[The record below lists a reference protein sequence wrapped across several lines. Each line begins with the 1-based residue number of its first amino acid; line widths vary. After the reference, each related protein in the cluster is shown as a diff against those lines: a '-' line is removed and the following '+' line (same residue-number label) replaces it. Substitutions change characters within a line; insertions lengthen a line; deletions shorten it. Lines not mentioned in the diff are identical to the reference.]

1 MITIQPSF
9 ITSPSTLFHRR
20 SIKSQRRN
28 KPMFSRC
35 CLVEKHA
42 QKLEEAQRSFM
53 VATRK
58 ERMLTCPVETL
69 VMIDAVQRLGI
80 DYHFQENIDAVLS
93 DEFSIAAKMA
103 AGGSS
108 HGLFEVSL
116 NFRLMRQ
123 QGYRIPS
130 DVFGK
135 FKNGEGKFNPN
146 LGQGVEAMMELYEA
160 SQWIT
165 PGESTLREAR
175 DFSSHWLRSWIA
187 KELATTTETVANTL
201 KHPCRRSIPRLAIK
215 DYLSSFAARTP
226 SNETLKDLA
235 KLDFNMNQATRQQE
249 LLQISKWW
257 NEIGLAVNH
266 GRDHL
271 QVEAYLW
278 PMSTLAGPGFSEYR
292 IDLAKITSFVYLI
305 DDIFDIHGSSL
316 DELTLFT
323 HVVTRWDIKM
333 AEELPD
339 YMRKCFMALYH
350 MINQIGYDVH
360 KKHGYNSI
368 HSLQRGWAKLVEAF
382 LVEAKWMRNGT
393 CPTSENY
400 LKNGIASSGVQLVLL
415 HFFFLLGQ
423 GITKQNVSLVDGDDP
438 PLISSVAKIL
448 RLSDDLS
455 STYDEHVGYDASYVD
470 CYMKE
475 NPGLSVR
482 EASEHVMDMI
492 EETWEQLNHES
503 LATKFPVVFA
513 RAVVDSAR
521 MVPFVYGNDGSFDDD
536 NEKATSSFPSLQ
548 DRIKSLLFESIPI

>member
-1 MITIQPSF
+1 M
-9 ITSPSTLFHRR
+9 L
-20 SIKSQRRN
+20 
-28 KPMFSRC
+28 SRC

-42 QKLEEAQRSFM
+42 QKLKEAQRSFM

-80 DYHFQENIDAVLS
+80 DYHFQENIDGVLS

-146 LGQGVEAMMELYEA
+146 LSQDVKVMMEVFEA

-165 PGESTLREAR
+165 PGENILREAR
-175 DFSSHWLRSWIA
+175 EFSSHWLRSWIA
-187 KELATTTETVANTL
+187 TRSPSPNLSVGNGFLLEELATTTETVANTL

-215 DYLSSFAARTP
+215 DYLSSFAARTS
-226 SNETLKDLA
+226 SNDKYLKHHYVETLKDFA
-235 KLDFNMNQATRQQE
+235 KLDFNMNQATHQE
-249 LLQISKWW
+249 ELFKISKWW

-266 GRDHL
+266 GRDRL

-292 IDLAKITSFVYLI
+292 IDLAKIASFVYLI
-305 DDIFDIHGSSL
+305 DDIFDIYGSSL
-316 DELTLFT
+316 EELTLFT
-323 HVVTRWDIKM
+323 QAVTRWDIRI
-333 AEELPD
+333 AEKLPD

-350 MINQIGYDVH
+350 VINQIGYDVH

-393 CPTSENY
+393 CPASEDY
-400 LKNGIASSGVQLVLL
+400 LKNGIVSSGVQLVLL

-423 GITKQNVSLVDGDDP
+423 GITKQNVSLVDGDNP
-438 PLISSVAKIL
+438 PLISPVAKIL

-470 CYMKE
+470 CYLKE

-482 EASEHVMDMI
+482 EAREHVMDMI

-503 LATKFPVVFA
+503 LATTFPVVFA

-521 MVPFVYGNDGSFDDD
+521 MVPFVYGNDGSFHDD
-536 NEKATSSFPSLQ
+536 NEHNSSSSVPCLQ

>member
-187 KELATTTETVANTL
+187 TRSPSRNLSVG
-201 KHPCRRSIPRLAIK
+201 SIPRLAIK

-226 SNETLKDLA
+226 SNDKLKHQYVLETLKDLA

-249 LLQISKWW
+249 LLQISK
-257 NEIGLAVNH
+257 
-266 GRDHL
+266 
-271 QVEAYLW
+271 
-278 PMSTLAGPGFSEYR
+278 
-292 IDLAKITSFVYLI
+292 
-305 DDIFDIHGSSL
+305 
-316 DELTLFT
+316 
-323 HVVTRWDIKM
+323 
-333 AEELPD
+333 
-339 YMRKCFMALYH
+339 
-350 MINQIGYDVH
+350 
-360 KKHGYNSI
+360 
-368 HSLQRGWAKLVEAF
+368 
-382 LVEAKWMRNGT
+382 
-393 CPTSENY
+393 
-400 LKNGIASSGVQLVLL
+400 
-415 HFFFLLGQ
+415 
-423 GITKQNVSLVDGDDP
+423 
-438 PLISSVAKIL
+438 
-448 RLSDDLS
+448 
-455 STYDEHVGYDASYVD
+455 
-470 CYMKE
+470 
-475 NPGLSVR
+475 
-482 EASEHVMDMI
+482 
-492 EETWEQLNHES
+492 
-503 LATKFPVVFA
+503 
-513 RAVVDSAR
+513 
-521 MVPFVYGNDGSFDDD
+521 
-536 NEKATSSFPSLQ
+536 
-548 DRIKSLLFESIPI
+548 